1 MAQQQ
6 PSTNNTGVETIVN
19 QINETLQQLPKVVSA
34 KSKVVKQDL
43 TRKYQVQFLG
53 GQAQEY
59 VLGYN

>member
-6 PSTNNTGVETIVN
+6 PSNTNVETIVN

-43 TRKYQVQFLG
+43 TRKYQVEFLG
-53 GQAQEY
+53 GQTQQY